1 MNSFDIRNASLYQL
15 FERNRRLR
23 EAFPPGSSESVKL
36 AELQR
41 WQTRRLDLT
50 YKDLKDRERY
60 RKGVEFFLTQLYGE
74 GDFTP
79 RDMQLQ
85 RAYPIMQRMLPQP
98 ALHTLRMAAQ
108 LEVLSQDLDQQ
119 MVQLIGAD
127 TPVDGDSY
135 ADAYRRSDREQDRR
149 WQIQLLLEAGRDLDK
164 LVHYPLIYALIRMA
178 HGPAH
183 MAGFGSLH
191 DFLEDGFGAF
201 KAMGSAMDFLHCIEK
216 REQIIMQRILE
227 SDPDPFRLSWD

>member
-1 MNSFDIRNASLYQL
+1 MSSFDIRNASLYQL
-15 FERNRRLR
+15 FERNSQLR
-23 EAFPPGSSESVKL
+23 ASFAADPVAQAKL
-36 AELQR
+36 NELQR
-41 WQTRRLDLT
+41 WQTTRLDRT
-50 YKDLKDRERY
+50 YQDLRDRERY

-108 LEVLSQDLDQQ
+108 LEVLSQELDQQ
-119 MVQLIGAD
+119 MVRLIGPD
-127 TPVDGDSY
+127 SEVNDQSY
-135 ADAYRRSDREQDRR
+135 ADAYRRSAREKDRG

-164 LVHYPLIYALIRMA
+164 LVHYPLIYGLIRIA

-183 MAGFGSLH
+183 LAGFGSLH
-191 DFLEDGFGAF
+191 DFLEDGFTAF
-201 KAMGSAMDFLHCIEK
+201 KAMGSAMDFLHSIEK
-216 REQIIMQRILE
+216 REQIIMLRILE
-227 SDPDPFRLSWD
+227 SDPDPFRLDWD

>member
-1 MNSFDIRNASLYQL
+1 MSSFDIRNASLYQL
-15 FERNRRLR
+15 FERNRQLR
-23 EAFPPGSSESVKL
+23 EALPPGSSESVKL

-119 MVQLIGAD
+119 MVQLIGTA

-201 KAMGSAMDFLHCIEK
+201 KAMGSAMDFLQCIEK

>member
-1 MNSFDIRNASLYQL
+1 MSSFDIRNASLYQL
-15 FERNRRLR
+15 FERNSQLR
-23 EAFPPGSSESVKL
+23 ASFAADPAAQAKL
-36 AELQR
+36 NELQR
-41 WQTRRLDLT
+41 WQTHRLDRT
-50 YKDLKDRERY
+50 YQDLRDRERY

-108 LEVLSQDLDQQ
+108 LEVLSQELDQQ
-119 MVQLIGAD
+119 MVRLIGPD
-127 TPVDGDSY
+127 SEVNDQSY
-135 ADAYRRSDREQDRR
+135 ADAYRRSAREKDRG

-164 LVHYPLIYALIRMA
+164 LVHYPLIYGLIRIA

-183 MAGFGSLH
+183 LAGFGSLH
-191 DFLEDGFGAF
+191 DFLEDGFTAF
-201 KAMGSAMDFLHCIEK
+201 KAMGSAMDFLHSIEK
-216 REQIIMQRILE
+216 REQIIMLRILE
-227 SDPDPFRLSWD
+227 SDPDPFRLDWD